1 MVIKLSSCKNS
12 VTPKWFGF
20 AIQALVLLST
30 TEGVTPSKAIAKH
43 IRSGVSFMRRIMA
56 PLVKE
61 KIVEA
66 REGRDGGYL
75 LAKSPEEITLKQ
87 VYLALQMTEPL
98 STALIESTSDCTSGR
113 VMNNVFTDFAIEAEE
128 HLLGFLCNYTLADFV
143 KRASH
148 KSIESQ

>member
-1 MVIKLSSCKNS
+1 MIKLSNCKNS

-20 AIQALVLLST
+20 AIQALVLLAT
-30 TEGVTPSKAIAKH
+30 TDGVTPSKAIAKH

-56 PLVKE
+56 PLVKD

-75 LAKSPEEITLKQ
+75 LARAPEDITLKE

-98 STALIESTSDCTSGR
+98 STALIESTSDCSSGR
-113 VMNNVFTDFAIEAEE
+113 VMNNVFSDFAIEAED
-128 HLLGFLCNYTLADFV
+128 HMLSFLCSYTLADFV
-143 KRASH
+143 KRANH
-148 KSIESQ
+148 KSLESI

>member
-1 MVIKLSSCKNS
+1 MNKLAECKNS

-20 AIQALVLLST
+20 AIQALVLLAT
-30 TEGVTPSKAIAKH
+30 TEGVTPSKAIARQ

-75 LAKSPEEITLKQ
+75 LAKAPEDITLKE
-87 VYLALQMTEPL
+87 VYLALRMSEPL
-98 STALIESTSDCTSGR
+98 STALIESTSDCSSGR
-113 VMNNVFTDFAIEAEE
+113 VMNNVFSEFAVEAEE
-128 HLLGFLCNYTLADFV
+128 HLLGFLCNHTLADFV
-143 KRASH
+143 SRA
-148 KSIESQ
+148 KNQIMES

>member
-1 MVIKLSSCKNS
+1 MIKLSNCKNS

-20 AIQALVLLST
+20 AIQALVLLAT
-30 TEGVTPSKAIAKH
+30 TDGVTPSKAIAKH

-56 PLVKE
+56 PLVKD

-75 LAKSPEEITLKQ
+75 LAKAPEDITLKE

-98 STALIESTSDCTSGR
+98 STALIESTSDCSSGR
-113 VMNNVFTDFAIEAEE
+113 VMNNVFSDFAIEAED
-128 HLLGFLCNYTLADFV
+128 HMLSFLCNYTLADFV
-143 KRASH
+143 KRANH
-148 KSIESQ
+148 KSLESI

>member
-1 MVIKLSSCKNS
+1 MIKLSNCKNS

-20 AIQALVLLST
+20 AIQALVLLAT
-30 TEGVTPSKAIAKH
+30 TDGVTPSKAIAKH

-56 PLVKE
+56 PLVKD

-75 LAKSPEEITLKQ
+75 LARAPEDITLKE

-98 STALIESTSDCTSGR
+98 STALIESTSDCSSGR
-113 VMNNVFTDFAIEAEE
+113 VMNNVFSDFAIEAED
-128 HLLGFLCNYTLADFV
+128 HMLNFLCSYTLADFV
-143 KRASH
+143 QRANH
-148 KSIESQ
+148 KSLESI

>member
-1 MVIKLSSCKNS
+1 MINLSNCRSS

-30 TEGVTPSKAIAKH
+30 TEGVTPSKAIARH

-61 KIVEA
+61 NIVEA

-75 LAKSPEEITLKQ
+75 LARSPEDITLKE

-113 VMNNVFTDFAIEAEE
+113 VMNNVFTEFALEAESN
-128 HLLGFLCNYTLADFV
+128 LLGFLCNYTLADFV
-143 KRASH
+143 KRANH
-148 KSIESQ
+148 KTIEML

>member
-1 MVIKLSSCKNS
+1 MIILSNCKNS

-30 TEGVTPSKAIAKH
+30 TEGVTPSKSIARH

-56 PLVKE
+56 PLVKVN
-61 KIVEA
+61 IVEA

-75 LAKSPEEITLKQ
+75 LARSPEEITLKE

-113 VMNNVFTDFAIEAEE
+113 VMNNVFSDFAIEAENN
-128 HLLGFLCNYTLADFV
+128 LLGFLCNYTLADFV
-143 KRASH
+143 QRASH
-148 KSIESQ
+148 KTLEPN

>member
-1 MVIKLSSCKNS
+1 MIKLSNCKNS

-20 AIQALVLLST
+20 ALQALVLLST

-56 PLVKE
+56 PLVKD

-75 LAKSPEEITLKQ
+75 LAKSPEDITLKE

-98 STALIESTSDCTSGR
+98 STALIESTSDCSSGR
-113 VMNNVFTDFAIEAEE
+113 VMNNVFSEFAIEAEN
-128 HLLGFLCNYTLADFV
+128 HMLGFLCNYTLADFV
-143 KRASH
+143 KRANYQNLE
-148 KSIESQ
+148 SI

>member
-1 MVIKLSSCKNS
+1 LSNCKSS

-30 TEGVTPSKAIAKH
+30 TEGVTPSKAIARH

-56 PLVKE
+56 PLVKVNL
-61 KIVEA
+61 VEA

-75 LAKSPEEITLKQ
+75 LAKSPEEITLKE

-113 VMNNVFTDFAIEAEE
+113 VMNNVFSEFALEAENN
-128 HLLGFLCNYTLADFV
+128 LLGFLCNYTLADFV
-143 KRASH
+143 KRANH
-148 KSIESQ
+148 KTIEML

>member
-1 MVIKLSSCKNS
+1 MIKLSNCKNS

-56 PLVKE
+56 PLVKDN
-61 KIVEA
+61 IVEA

-75 LAKSPEEITLKQ
+75 LAKSPEDITLKE

-98 STALIESTSDCTSGR
+98 STALIESTSDCSSGR
-113 VMNNVFTDFAIEAEE
+113 VMNNVFSEFAIEAEN
-128 HLLGFLCNYTLADFV
+128 HMLGFLCNYTLADFV
-143 KRASH
+143 KRANYQNLE
-148 KSIESQ
+148 SI